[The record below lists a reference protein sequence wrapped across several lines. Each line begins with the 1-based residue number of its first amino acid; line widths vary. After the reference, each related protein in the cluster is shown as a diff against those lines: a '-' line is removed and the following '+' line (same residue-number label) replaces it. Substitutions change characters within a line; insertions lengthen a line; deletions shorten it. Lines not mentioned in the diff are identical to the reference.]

1 MIIESQEFAYIGNG
15 KSAENLSRVEIP
27 EAQCIG
33 MAHSKTRLQDS
44 TRLDEVGSQDELLLP
59 IDAKSVR
66 RELLL
71 ENVEGALHILGP
83 FVNDVEVGVSL
94 NKTTGGS
101 TNGRAHVGDEEST
114 VWLCPYFI
122 RNGCKDTAVTLEELG
137 AVRVGGIKV
146 EASILMKN

>member
-1 MIIESQEFAYIGNG
+1 MLIRSRGLAYIGNG
-15 KSAENLSRVEIP
+15 KGAENLSRVEIP
-27 EAQCIG
+27 EAQGIG

-44 TRLDEVGSQDELLLP
+44 NRLDEVGGQDELLLP
-59 IDAKSVR
+59 IDAKTVR

-71 ENVEGALHILGP
+71 KNVEGAFHILRP
-83 FVNDVEVGVSL
+83 FVNDVKVGISL
-94 NKTTGGS
+94 NETTGRS

-114 VWLCPYFI
+114 IWLCPDLI

-146 EASILMKN
+146 ETSILMKD

>member
-1 MIIESQEFAYIGNG
+1 
-15 KSAENLSRVEIP
+15 
-27 EAQCIG
+27 

-44 TRLDEVGSQDELLLP
+44 NRLDEVGSQDELLLP
-59 IDAKSVR
+59 IDAKSVG

-71 ENVEGALHILGP
+71 KNVEGSLHILRP
-83 FVNDVEVGVSL
+83 FVNDVKIGISL
-94 NKTTGGS
+94 NETAGRS

-114 VWLCPYFI
+114 IWLCPDFI

-146 EASILMKN
+146 EAGILMKD